1 MTKKITGKFIVV
13 KVYKFIHVIIYLF
26 FHRILELPN
35 GMRVLLISDPNISEN
50 EPVIVSDG
58 VDNMAYSSADEIES
72 DGEHCEEEGE
82 EEEQSAE
89 SGGEE
94 DEESSDEESQL
105 DPESV
110 ESNEAD
116 GAVRSKL
123 TNKEGDRMAAA
134 SLCVKVGSFSDP
146 EDLPGLAH
154 FLEHMVF
161 MGSEK
166 FPEENAFDEFLKV
179 TLILIAR
186 NYFFTNSTLYFLN
199 RCMVEVQ
206 MLQLTVK
213 LLHLSLKFTSGTSMK
228 P

>member
-186 NYFFTNSTLYFLN
+186 N
-199 RCMVEVQ
+199 
-206 MLQLTVK
+206 
-213 LLHLSLKFTSGTSMK
+213 
-228 P
+228 